1 MFGEGDR
8 RLDTRARQAK
18 HASEVT
24 GLRRAFE
31 RAPKRARE
39 AETWYGG
46 VMLTIAGGVL
56 LGLLGFVVL
65 LGWLSGSSGRPLS
78 GKAVDA
84 AWERWKRGGGK

>member
-1 MFGEGDR
+1 
-8 RLDTRARQAK
+8 
-18 HASEVT
+18 
-24 GLRRAFE
+24 
-31 RAPKRARE
+31 
-39 AETWYGG
+39 
-46 VMLTIAGGVL
+46 MLTIAGGVL